1 MGHQEAE
8 AGKAVRRNL
17 VPRLLV
23 PGVLVLTLL
32 AHAAGLPAQ
41 GPAPLTPA
49 AVPAATALEAVRFA
63 VIGDNGTGDQP
74 QFDISR
80 QMVAS
85 RTAFPYDFVLMVG
98 DNMYVRAT
106 PRGYA
111 DAFERPYKTLLDA
124 GVRFFAILG
133 NHDDPNELRYPG
145 FNMNGQRYYTFAR
158 GHTRFIAL
166 DTNVLDAKQ
175 IAWFENALKASLE
188 PWKIVY
194 FHHPLYSNG
203 SRHGSNVELRVK
215 LEPLLVRY
223 GVNLVLS
230 GHDHHYERFKP
241 QKGVTYFVA
250 GSGGKLRSGGVDSAP
265 ETAVAF
271 AQEQAF
277 MLVQVAGDELSFRAI
292 SRTGKVIDS
301 GVIVR
306 QPST

>member
-1 MGHQEAE
+1 M
-8 AGKAVRRNL
+8 
-17 VPRLLV
+17 PRLFA
-23 PGVLVLTLL
+23 PVLVALTLL
-32 AHAAGLPAQ
+32 AYA
-41 GPAPLTPA
+41 A
-49 AVPAATALEAVRFA
+49 AVPAQAPPAVAPAVPPATALEAVRFA

-74 QFDISR
+74 QFDVGR
-80 QMVAS
+80 QMMTQRATV
-85 RTAFPYDFVLMVG
+85 PYDFVLMVG
-98 DNMYVRAT
+98 DNMYVRASAS
-106 PRGYA
+106 GYA
-111 DAFERPYKTLLDA
+111 AAFERPYKSLLDA

-133 NHDDPNELRYPG
+133 NHDDPNEIRYPG
-145 FNMNGQRYYTFAR
+145 FNMDGQRYYSFAS
-158 GHTRFIAL
+158 GHIRFIGL

-175 IAWFENALKASLE
+175 MEWFERTLKASLE

-223 GVNLVLS
+223 RVNVVLS

-241 QKGVTYFVA
+241 QKGITYFVV
-250 GSGGKLRSGGVDSAP
+250 GSGGKLRAGGVDPSA

-277 MLVQVAGDELSFRAI
+277 MIVQIAGDELAFRVI
-292 SRTGKVIDS
+292 SRTGTVVDS

-306 QPST
+306 QPTT